1 MIICIFIYESL
12 NLSFQES
19 ILAKYIVKEN
29 KIITEFLGSLFKA
42 IVKKKSSKIL
52 KSLSKDPVMNKHLRA
67 ANKIG
72 QEMKAH
78 IEKQRKEDPEL
89 DKWMKTHPL

>member
-1 MIICIFIYESL
+1 
-12 NLSFQES
+12 
-19 ILAKYIVKEN
+19 
-29 KIITEFLGSLFKA
+29 
-42 IVKKKSSKIL
+42 
-52 KSLSKDPVMNKHLRA
+52 MNKHLRA